1 MFFGIDKSNGDSP
14 GRSKNDNHSCE
25 QLAASVDPRTIQIQ
39 YDPTWSNNII
49 QWYPMIMSG
58 DWLIDQRYST
68 NHLDLIGIIRS
79 PTGNMMIIP
88 SPIPWGYHGLNLGGP
103 KASLDS
109 ADDWG
114 RHAGWPQFFL
124 VLAVHKGSPRGPVN
138 ILYPKT
144 LKILRFTQQVMK
156 NILKPWWIH
165 ENEPLKLGN
174 FTWFFHVSSIFL
186 GVRDNFKQLWNSDLV
201 LFGMIQHEG
210 PAWSDI
216 ELTWINHII

>member
-114 RHAGWPQFFL
+114 RHAGWPQFFFGFGSAQGVPQGSCEHFVSKNTEDSKIHSASHEKHFKTVMDPREWTTEIGQFYL
-124 VLAVHKGSPRGPVN
+124 VFPCVLLFFWGLETTSNSFETVIWSSLGWSN
-138 ILYPKT
+138 
-144 LKILRFTQQVMK
+144 MK
-156 NILKPWWIH
+156 D
-165 ENEPLKLGN
+165 PLGA
-174 FTWFFHVSSIFL
+174 T
-186 GVRDNFKQLWNSDLV
+186 
-201 LFGMIQHEG
+201 
-210 PAWSDI
+210 
-216 ELTWINHII
+216 

>member
-1 MFFGIDKSNGDSP
+1 
-14 GRSKNDNHSCE
+14 
-25 QLAASVDPRTIQIQ
+25 
-39 YDPTWSNNII
+39 
-49 QWYPMIMSG
+49 MIMSG

-114 RHAGWPQFFL
+114 RHAGWPQFFFGFGSAQGVPQGSCEHFVSKNTEDSKIHSASHEKHFKTVMDPREWTTEIGQFYL
-124 VLAVHKGSPRGPVN
+124 VFPC
-138 ILYPKT
+138 
-144 LKILRFTQQVMK
+144 
-156 NILKPWWIH
+156 
-165 ENEPLKLGN
+165 
-174 FTWFFHVSSIFL
+174 SSIFL